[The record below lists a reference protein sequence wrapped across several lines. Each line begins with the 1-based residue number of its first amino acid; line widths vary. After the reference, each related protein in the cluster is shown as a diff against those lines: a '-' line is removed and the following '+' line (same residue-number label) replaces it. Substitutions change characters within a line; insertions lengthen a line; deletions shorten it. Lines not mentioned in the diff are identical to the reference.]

1 MVVLS
6 VPAEVTVILLD
17 IEGTTTPIAFVKAEE
32 DSHLDGAVPIPAASG
47 NGADDLPQMIQA
59 VVDNVCWQMSLDRKT
74 TALKQLQ
81 GHMWRAAFTAGRMK
95 AEFFDD
101 VVPAVRKWREA
112 GMKVYIYSSGSVE
125 AQKLLFGHSTEGDLL
140 ELVDGHF
147 DTKIGHKVESESYR
161 KIANSIG
168 CSTNNILFLT
178 DVTLDFTYLFMSD
191 TEERER
197 GRDTQRETHR
207 QREKQAPCREPH
219 VGLHPGSPG
228 SHPGLQV
235 VLNCCVPGAA
245 LQSLILR
252 LSKSNEK
259 RDNR

>member
-17 IEGTTTPIAFVKAEE
+17 IEGTTTPIAFVKDTLFPYIKENIKEYLQTHWEEEECQQDVSLLRKQAEE

-47 NGADDLPQMIQA
+47 NGEDDLQQAIQA

-81 GHMWRAAFTAGRMK
+81 GHMWKAAFTAGCMK
-95 AEFFDD
+95 AEFFED

-125 AQKLLFGHSTEGDLL
+125 AQKLLFGHSTEGDIL
-140 ELVDGHF
+140 ELFDGHF

-161 KIANSIG
+161 KIADSIG

-178 DVTLDFTYLFMSD
+178 DVTL
-191 TEERER
+191 EQR
-197 GRDTQRETHR
+197 G
-207 QREKQAPCREPH
+207 
-219 VGLHPGSPG
+219 GSY
-228 SHPGLQV
+228 HH
-235 VLNCCVPGAA
+235 
-245 LQSLILR
+245 
-252 LSKSNEK
+252 
-259 RDNR
+259 

>member
-1 MVVLS
+1 
-6 VPAEVTVILLD
+6 
-17 IEGTTTPIAFVKAEE
+17 
-32 DSHLDGAVPIPAASG
+32 
-47 NGADDLPQMIQA
+47 MIQA

-95 AEFFDD
+95 AEFFAD

-125 AQKLLFGHSTEGDLL
+125 AQKLLFGHSTEGDIL

-178 DVTLDFTYLFMSD
+178 DVTPEASAAEEADVHVAVVVRPGNAGLTDDEKTYY
-191 TEERER
+191 
-197 GRDTQRETHR
+197 
-207 QREKQAPCREPH
+207 
-219 VGLHPGSPG
+219 
-228 SHPGLQV
+228 
-235 VLNCCVPGAA
+235 
-245 LQSLILR
+245 SLITSFSDLY
-252 LSKSNEK
+252 LPSST
-259 RDNR
+259 